1 MYFEL
6 IPLEQMRL
14 HIWITCMMMK
24 VMLPIPIEVIGT
36 DEVAHKENLYD
47 DERNVVHTHRSNSN
61 YLYPTGM

>member
-1 MYFEL
+1 
-6 IPLEQMRL
+6 
-14 HIWITCMMMK
+14 MMMK